1 MVTFPPSFDFRSP
14 VNPVNLDQWSHAFS
28 DLVVTFFLS
37 FNLRWVRFSL
47 VCFHFVTYQ
56 IKSNVGL
63 SQIERLMPSF
73 RAGVFK
79 GGCKIHLFFFKWS
92 SPPPKDVTK
101 VDDGYLGI
109 IQLFFKT
116 HFEGSGFGFFQYYW
130 LTFGISGS
138 PNFKVI
144 TFVLHSHQL
153 DW

>member
-1 MVTFPPSFDFRSP
+1 MVTFPPSSPSFDFRSP

-101 VDDGYLGI
+101 VDDGYLGR

-116 HFEGSGFGFFQYYW
+116 RFWLWIFFLILLIDIW
-130 LTFGISGS
+130 
-138 PNFKVI
+138 NFSSSFLRLLPLFYTAI
-144 TFVLHSHQL
+144 N
-153 DW
+153 

>member
-1 MVTFPPSFDFRSP
+1 M
-14 VNPVNLDQWSHAFS
+14 QWSHAFS